1 MNGCGARVLH
11 TYDPPRVPH
20 RFRGGVHPDPDPYR
34 RFLCR
39 LSFLRGNVLPVCS
52 GGRRGSAYGRHCAEA
67 ALPAFYLSV
76 TSKQSAQGDG
86 AACTAK
92 TRPCERKIQLSEPR
106 SGEGC
111 ESHQVIR
118 SRVWHTR
125 QGVSAIGGFMSR
137 YPMRL
142 MNRFWIFLNG
152 FRLVEE
158 RFSCSRRGSRLR
170 LQTDGGVRPGTVL
183 QLVR

>member
-1 MNGCGARVLH
+1 
-11 TYDPPRVPH
+11 
-20 RFRGGVHPDPDPYR
+20 
-34 RFLCR
+34 
-39 LSFLRGNVLPVCS
+39 
-52 GGRRGSAYGRHCAEA
+52 
-67 ALPAFYLSV
+67 
-76 TSKQSAQGDG
+76 
-86 AACTAK
+86 
-92 TRPCERKIQLSEPR
+92 
-106 SGEGC
+106 
-111 ESHQVIR
+111 
-118 SRVWHTR
+118 
-125 QGVSAIGGFMSR
+125 MSR

>member
-1 MNGCGARVLH
+1 MGLYALPSRMKGCRESA
-11 TYDPPRVPH
+11 PR
-20 RFRGGVHPDPDPYR
+20 
-34 RFLCR
+34 C
-39 LSFLRGNVLPVCS
+39 
-52 GGRRGSAYGRHCAEA
+52 HCAGTVSQV
-67 ALPAFYLSV
+67 FYLSV
-76 TSKQSAQGDG
+76 VSKQSAQGDG

-118 SRVWHTR
+118 SRVWRTR

-158 RFSCSRRGSRLR
+158 CFSCSRRGSRLR
-170 LQTDGGVRPGTVL
+170 LQADGGVLPGTVF
-183 QLVR
+183 QLAGPRAEAVRRGSGG